1 MQKRV
6 RAWATVGVM
15 AAGVLAGGAGLGA
28 MGLVGEQ
35 PAKADT
41 KAPANGAWKVDSV
54 HSNVVYRI
62 THLGASSHYGLFFN
76 PTGTLELDP
85 VNAAGASMEI
95 TVPLSGLS
103 TGDAK
108 RDQHLKSPDFFS
120 AEEFPTISFKS
131 TGFKSA
137 GEGAFDVTG
146 DLTMLGK
153 TKPVTAHL
161 TVVGKGKGM
170 GGGEVMGVEATFTVK
185 RSDWGMTKYV
195 KEGALGDEVKLIAAL
210 ETHRK

>member
-1 MQKRV
+1 MRKSA

-28 MGLVGEQ
+28 LGLMEHQ
-35 PAKADT
+35 PAKADA
-41 KAPANGAWKVDSV
+41 KASAGGAWKVDAV

-62 THLGASSHYGLFFN
+62 AHLGASSHYGVFFN
-76 PTGTLELDP
+76 PSGSLDLDP
-85 VNAAGASMEI
+85 ANPGAASLEI

-103 TGDAK
+103 SGDAK
-108 RDQHLKSPDFFS
+108 RDQHLRTPDFFS
-120 AEEFPTISFKS
+120 AEEFPTITFKS

-137 GEGAFDVTG
+137 GEGAFEVSG

-153 TKPVTAHL
+153 AKPVSARL
-161 TVVGKGKGM
+161 TIVGKGKGM
-170 GGGEVMGVEATFTVK
+170 GGGEVMGVEATFTIK